1 MTRLVLCI
9 VWMVASAL
17 PAQAQ
22 AQAQAQAPEVSLSAP
37 RANGW
42 WLGDVMTLHADI
54 TVAESFALV
63 VASLPRPRAVT
74 YWLTL
79 RDLRVSQRRRGDA
92 RTFTLSF
99 DYQIFYVA
107 LEPKVQTIPPLT
119 LRFAGPDGRLEA
131 RVPEF
136 AFIVSPLR
144 PILAPTRLSEL
155 APQRP
160 ISLAPAGPWL
170 SGLGAGF
177 ILALG
182 ALAGLLWRLGLAPW
196 RRVERPFSRAARD
209 IARALR
215 RDAAA
220 LDAAYLSLH
229 RAFDAVLGRRMMAR
243 DIEVFVAAF
252 PVFAPLRGDIEPFF
266 EASGAVFFGR
276 GEGAWSAERLA
287 ALATRLAQLERR
299 R

>member
-1 MTRLVLCI
+1 MTRLVLC
-9 VWMVASAL
+9 VAWMLASAL
-17 PAQAQ
+17 PAQ

-42 WLGDVMTLHADI
+42 WVGDVMTLHADI
-54 TVAESFALV
+54 TVPESFALV
-63 VASLPRPRAVT
+63 AASLPRPRAVT

-119 LRFAGPDGRLEA
+119 LRFEGPDGRLVA

-136 AFIVSPLR
+136 AFVVSPLR

-155 APQRP
+155 APRRP
-160 ISLAPAGPWL
+160 ISLAPARLWI

-177 ILALG
+177 ILAFG
-182 ALAGLLWRLGLAPW
+182 ASMGLLWHLGRGPW
-196 RRVERPFSRAARD
+196 RRVERPFSRASRD

-229 RAFDAVLGRRMMAR
+229 RAFDAALGRRMMAR

-252 PVFAPLRGDIEPFF
+252 PVFAPLRADIEPFF
-266 EASGAVFFGR
+266 EASGAVFFSR